1 MARLTSLVLFLLIL
15 SVTVEAADKVRLSIS
30 ALDVSFLTAGVASKR
45 GFFKDEG
52 LDVEVIRMN
61 ANVSIPALSTGD
73 IDYTMVFASVI
84 RGALRGL
91 PMKVVASFM
100 DSSTHML
107 IARSEHKSVKDLK
120 GKTLGVSTFGATADV
135 AARMMIRHS
144 GIDPEREIKII
155 ALGADRARFAA
166 LKEGIVDVIVI
177 SPPADSEAKKLGFN
191 VLARTYELFT
201 FPFTGIGTTTKKL
214 REKPDEVKRMI
225 KAGIRANRYVR
236 QNRDGTIQVMMEW
249 GKTDR
254 EAAANT
260 YDSTWRIFSEDGG
273 MTENGLKVVIDQA
286 KQSMNIDRPV
296 AISDVAEFSLVRE
309 AQRELGIKGR

>member
-1 MARLTSLVLFLLIL
+1 
-15 SVTVEAADKVRLSIS
+15 
-30 ALDVSFLTAGVASKR
+30 
-45 GFFKDEG
+45 
-52 LDVEVIRMN
+52 
-61 ANVSIPALSTGD
+61 
-73 IDYTMVFASVI
+73 
-84 RGALRGL
+84 
-91 PMKVVASFM
+91 
-100 DSSTHML
+100 
-107 IARSEHKSVKDLK
+107 VKDLK

-144 GIDPEREIKII
+144 GIDPERDIKII
-155 ALGADRARFAA
+155 ALGPDRARFAA

-201 FPFTGIGTTTKKL
+201 FPFTGIGSTTKKL

-236 QNRDGTIQVMMEW
+236 QNRDGAIQVMMEW

-260 YDSTWRIFSEDGG
+260 YESTWRIFSEDGG

-286 KQSMNIDRPV
+286 KQSMNIDRPIAVSEV
-296 AISDVAEFSLVRE
+296 ADFNFVRD